1 MNIDDETLSQVLSS
15 LKDYNPTANDLME
28 KLSTA
33 LVPVAMVVLGI
44 LMYIEYAD
52 LNRKLTVEQG
62 RVNMELFISVVWKY
76 LVAYVCVM
84 ASDQIIDSIVWLNS
98 AAGWILDKVVPNK
111 TMDNIEIKEVT
122 KGLNWLQKGFISS
135 MQGMTYFALWA
146 SEIIT
151 KVMNFLRFVTLFM
164 IKGLAPMLFVFFV
177 SDEWREIA
185 KGFMKQLF
193 AVVLQG
199 LVLVLVLKLFPTI
212 MTDDLIKVAA
222 SGHFEEALA
231 NIFLVFAKVII
242 FIITIVGS
250 QRVAKTMDRSILIW
264 QYNQPF
270 IKTYQN
276 LNLSIDG
283 INKTT
288 TQNGLGND
296 SRKHHNYCRGFLYY
310 RLSFWIAAFL
320 TAVLLIGPPVLKGT
334 GKWMKCIMRW
344 IFISEYKTDIIN
356 QDKSGGIHQMSL
368 RRKKASKNLTL
379 AQVRKKQRLEK
390 QVASTSN
397 TIKYTSNFED
407 GLMHILE
414 DKETGVNE
422 WSKVYKMGNLDYEVA
437 SDDDQLNV
445 VASYGEALNSVD
457 KLSRYQLLVLN
468 KKIKSSILKDI
479 LFDFEEDGQN
489 QLRDEVNTII
499 SNRYS
504 KDQRSFEIKNILSF
518 PLKRIVANK
527 PIENLIH
534 FLKIIKSVSMNL
546 M

>member
-44 LMYIEYAD
+44 LMYMEYAD
-52 LNRKLTVEQG
+52 LNRKLAVEQG
-62 RVNMELFISVVWKY
+62 RVNMELFISVAWKY
-76 LVAYVCVM
+76 MVAFVCVM
-84 ASDQIIDSIVWLNS
+84 ASDKIIDSIVWLNS

-250 QRVAKTMDRSILIW
+250 QRVAK
-264 QYNQPF
+264 Q
-270 IKTYQN
+270 
-276 LNLSIDG
+276 
-283 INKTT
+283 
-288 TQNGLGND
+288 
-296 SRKHHNYCRGFLYY
+296 
-310 RLSFWIAAFL
+310 WI
-320 TAVLLIGPPVLKGT
+320 G
-334 GKWMKCIMRW
+334 
-344 IFISEYKTDIIN
+344 
-356 QDKSGGIHQMSL
+356 
-368 RRKKASKNLTL
+368 AS
-379 AQVRKKQRLEK
+379 
-390 QVASTSN
+390 
-397 TIKYTSNFED
+397 
-407 GLMHILE
+407 
-414 DKETGVNE
+414 
-422 WSKVYKMGNLDYEVA
+422 
-437 SDDDQLNV
+437 
-445 VASYGEALNSVD
+445 
-457 KLSRYQLLVLN
+457 
-468 KKIKSSILKDI
+468 
-479 LFDFEEDGQN
+479 
-489 QLRDEVNTII
+489 
-499 SNRYS
+499 
-504 KDQRSFEIKNILSF
+504 
-518 PLKRIVANK
+518 
-527 PIENLIH
+527 
-534 FLKIIKSVSMNL
+534 
-546 M
+546 